1 MVLAQPWKMA
11 KKHLGRWWRLAEI
24 LLEVRGRNL
33 SQQPRIAFEP
43 EDLQTL
49 GEIKTWATDGNCLR
63 LELSR
68 GRAEMYFYQEGII
81 NLRLYSP
88 YQQELISTPAV
99 TRPPVPV
106 PIQLDE
112 SDSCF
117 TVRFGPYQVS
127 IHQQP
132 LSLTF
137 GHQSGSRLWEVEQVG
152 YNQDLMVVF
161 SPLTGE
167 HFYGGGEQTGP
178 LDKRGRYL
186 EFWNTDA
193 FEYHSDQTLHMY
205 CSIPMIIGLE
215 TAGAYGLFINH
226 PGASFFDL
234 GSRNANVM
242 AFGAAQA
249 CLDCFFLP
257 GPSIKEVV
265 EKYTSLTGRMPLP
278 PLWSLGFHL
287 SKWSYFP
294 QAKLYRIAR
303 LLRGKRIPADAV
315 FLDIDYMQGFRVFT
329 FDQDSFPRPAELA
342 RDLRQQGLKLVTI
355 IDPGVKKDPGYRV
368 YQEGVEKGYFLKD
381 EAREVFVGRVWPKD
395 TVFPDF
401 CRPEVRAWWAG
412 LTRDFVR
419 RYGLAGIWND
429 MNEPSEFSS
438 PYGTLPD
445 SVRHQMNGREVA
457 HRDVHNLY
465 GLFGNQAAYE
475 GLLEA
480 YPQERPF
487 ILSRSGFAGVQ
498 RYAAVWTGDNRS
510 RFGHLALAIPM
521 NCNLGL
527 SGVAFVGNDVGGF
540 GENCTPELF
549 ARWIAMGAFIPF
561 FRVHNIARA
570 RNQEPWAFGPEVE
583 RISRKFIR
591 LRYRLLPYIYNQFY
605 RAHKAGLPVMAPL
618 VLEHPQ
624 DPAVAALE
632 DEYLFGAHL
641 LVAPIT
647 QPGQRERKVYL
658 PAGKWFDF
666 WSDQIHQSQ
675 SWIITPAPLDHLPL
689 FVRAEAI
696 IPSWEPQE
704 WVGEKVPEELILDI
718 YGLAGGQIEFYEDD
732 GQSRNYEQGEFNLL
746 TIDQRRW
753 ADKLTINISYRHQG
767 FGPGR
772 KRYRLR
778 WHAVESPPDRVT
790 WQALPAQH
798 EVTAEERLT
807 RNNSGGRGNGN
818 KDGSSHAGGANQLP
832 GDAWTYYDETR
843 ILELVIPDPG
853 TAIRVT
859 VLLTPR

>member
-1 MVLAQPWKMA
+1 MGFGP
-11 KKHLGRWWRLAEI
+11 GD
-24 LLEVRGRNL
+24 LE
-33 SQQPRIAFEP
+33 S
-43 EDLQTL
+43 L
-49 GEIKTWATDGNCLR
+49 GELQSFTADGNLLR
-63 LELSR
+63 LEF
-68 GRAEMYFYQEGII
+68 GHGKVEMRFYQGGIV
-81 NLRLYSP
+81 NLRLWGRYR
-88 YQQELISTPAV
+88 EE
-99 TRPPVPV
+99 PVPTGAV
-106 PIQLDE
+106 ATLPEPVSVQVSQ
-112 SDSCF
+112 SDSHL
-117 TVRFGPYQVS
+117 TASFGP
-127 IHQQP
+127 HQARIRRQP
-132 LSLTF
+132 LSLSF
-137 GHQSGSRLWEVEQVG
+137 CHQSGSQLWEVEQVG

-161 SPLTGE
+161 CPLTGE
-167 HFYGGGEQTGP
+167 HFYGGGEQAGP

-234 GSRNANVM
+234 GSRNPNVM

-294 QAKLYRIAR
+294 QAKVYQIAK
-303 LLRGKRIPADAV
+303 LLRGKKIPADAV
-315 FLDIDYMQGFRVFT
+315 FLDIDYMDGFRVFT
-329 FDQDSFPRPAELA
+329 FDRTSFPEPDQLTT
-342 RDLRQQGLKLVTI
+342 DLYQKGLKLVPI
-355 IDPGVKKDPGYRV
+355 IDPGVKKDPGYPIYR
-368 YQEGVEKGYFLKD
+368 EGLEKDYFVKM
-381 EAREVFVGRVWPKD
+381 ETGEVFVGRVWPKD

-429 MNEPSEFSS
+429 MNEPSEFSN

-445 SVRHQMNGREVA
+445 SACHRLDGREVP
-457 HRDVHNLY
+457 HRLVHNIY
-465 GLFGNQAAYE
+465 GLFHNQATFE
-475 GLLEA
+475 GLQQANLR
-480 YPQERPF
+480 QRPF

-498 RYAAVWTGDNRS
+498 RYAAVWTGDNCS
-510 RFGHLALAIPM
+510 RFEHLALAIPM

-527 SGVAFVGNDVGGF
+527 SGLAFVGNDVGGF

-549 ARWIAMGAFIPF
+549 ARWIAMGAFTPF

-591 LRYRLLPYIYNQFY
+591 LRYQLLPYIYNQFY
-605 RAHKAGLPVMAPL
+605 RAHKTGLPVMAPL
-618 VLEHPQ
+618 VLEYPE
-624 DPAVAALE
+624 DPVAAAVE
-632 DEYLFGAHL
+632 NQYLFGPDL

-647 QPGQRERKVYL
+647 QAGQRERKVYL

-666 WSDQIHQSQ
+666 WNDRVHEGS
-675 SWIITPAPLDHLPL
+675 SWIVTPAPLDHLPL
-689 FVRAEAI
+689 FVRGNAI
-696 IPSWEPQE
+696 IPSWEPRE

-718 YGLAGGQIEFYEDD
+718 YSLEESQIEFYEDD
-732 GQSRNYEQGEFNLL
+732 GWSRDYEQGKYNLL
-746 TIDQRRW
+746 TIDQRRLR
-753 ADKLTINISYRHQG
+753 DKLTIGIGYKHQG
-767 FGPGR
+767 FSPGR
-772 KRYRLR
+772 KSYRLR
-778 WHAVESPPDRVT
+778 LHGVDLPCQVT
-790 WQALPAQH
+790 WQALPAKD

-807 RNNSGGRGNGN
+807 RNNSGGRGNGS
-818 KDGSSHAGGANQLP
+818 KDGSSHAGDAGANQLP

-843 ILELVIPDPG
+843 VLELVIPDPG

-859 VLLTPR
+859 VLLTLR